1 MPKGRPTKNG
11 FTSGEVARIS
21 GLSIHM
27 VHYLARHEYL
37 VPFYPR
43 QQSRGAVRYYSYR
56 DLVTAKLIKRL
67 MEAGVQLKRLKQAV
81 EALKV
86 SDIWSEL
93 GRDRAVPLMLTD
105 GADVLIPRPDGSLL
119 QLGRGGGQLAFA
131 FLINASKAAAEV
143 IAAIPDEKRKLF
155 TLANEALVSDEGPI
169 AAERRS

>member
-1 MPKGRPTKNG
+1 MPKERSTKNG
-11 FTSGEVARIS
+11 FTSAEVARIS
-21 GLSIHM
+21 GISLHM

-37 VPFYPR
+37 VPFHPR
-43 QQSRGAVRYYSYR
+43 QQARGAVRYYSYR

-81 EALKV
+81 EALKR
-86 SDIWSEL
+86 SSIWTEL

-131 FLINASKAAAEV
+131 FLINASRAKAEV
-143 IAAIPDEKRKLF
+143 LEALPVEKRAHF
-155 TLANEALVSDEGPI
+155 TLENETLIMDDAPLTTS
-169 AAERRS
+169 SW